1 MNVDLKDWLNSINHS
16 KKNLIDEDPDVEKK
30 YPAYIINRCM
40 SGHLDAIM
48 YANEMN
54 LYHNLNSKLQY
65 DFLLNILRSKKRFS
79 PWVKKEELKNLAVEG
94 WGEFEGNS
102 PHRPWIDKVKIKH
115 PESGLIGTRIPDV
128 GNPWLDAGIVP
139 FSTFPSHLFFHH
151 PQSKHTSG

>member
-1 MNVDLKDWLNSINHS
+1 MNVDLKDWLNSINYS

-54 LYHNLNSKLQY
+54 LYHNLSSKLQY

-79 PWVKKEELKNLAVEG
+79 PWVKKEELKNL
-94 WGEFEGNS
+94 
-102 PHRPWIDKVKIKH
+102 DYVKRYYGYSDEKAKQVLPLLSKEQLTSIQEKL
-115 PESGLIGTRIPDV
+115 ERGGL
-128 GNPWLDAGIVP
+128 
-139 FSTFPSHLFFHH
+139 
-151 PQSKHTSG
+151 K

>member
-1 MNVDLKDWLNSINHS
+1 MTVDLKDWLNSINYS

-54 LYHNLNSKLQY
+54 LYHNLSPKLQY

-79 PWVKKEELKNLAVEG
+79 PWVKKEELKNL
-94 WGEFEGNS
+94 
-102 PHRPWIDKVKIKH
+102 DYVKRYYGYSDEKAKQVLPLLSKEQLTFIQEKL
-115 PESGLIGTRIPDV
+115 ERGGL
-128 GNPWLDAGIVP
+128 
-139 FSTFPSHLFFHH
+139 
-151 PQSKHTSG
+151 K

>member
-65 DFLLNILRSKKRFS
+65 DFLLNIYDPRRGFL
-79 PWVKKEELKNLAVEG
+79 LG
-94 WGEFEGNS
+94 
-102 PHRPWIDKVKIKH
+102 
-115 PESGLIGTRIPDV
+115 
-128 GNPWLDAGIVP
+128 
-139 FSTFPSHLFFHH
+139 
-151 PQSKHTSG
+151 

>member
-1 MNVDLKDWLNSINHS
+1 MNVDLKDWLNSINYS

-54 LYHNLNSKLQY
+54 IYHNLDNKLQH

-79 PWVKKEELKNLAVEG
+79 PWVKKEELQNL
-94 WGEFEGNS
+94 
-102 PHRPWIDKVKIKH
+102 DYVKRYYGYSNEKAKQVLPLLSKKELTFIQEKL
-115 PESGLIGTRIPDV
+115 ERGGL
-128 GNPWLDAGIVP
+128 
-139 FSTFPSHLFFHH
+139 
-151 PQSKHTSG
+151 K

>member
-1 MNVDLKDWLNSINHS
+1 MELKDWLNSINYS

-79 PWVKKEELKNLAVEG
+79 PWVKKEELKNL
-94 WGEFEGNS
+94 
-102 PHRPWIDKVKIKH
+102 DYVKRYYGYSDEKAKQVLPLLSKEQLTFIQEKL
-115 PESGLIGTRIPDV
+115 ERGGL
-128 GNPWLDAGIVP
+128 
-139 FSTFPSHLFFHH
+139 
-151 PQSKHTSG
+151 K